1 MILTGLLGWPV
12 SHSRSPAMHNAAFAA
27 AGIDGVYVSLAAPP
41 QRLEAAVAGLAALGF
56 SGANVTIPHKQAVM
70 AYVNDLSPAAVAI
83 GAVNTLVVRPDGSLY
98 GDNTDAPGFLADLQE
113 QGVDLDALAPGPSLA
128 RPAGALVLGAGG
140 SARAV
145 AYALAGRGIPT
156 LVASRRSEQAHA
168 LVGSLLSHL
177 STHPGRG
184 DLAPTT
190 PGPSPLLTA
199 QPWSGL
205 AFIAGRVGLIVNC
218 TPLGMTPHVETS
230 PWPDGLALRP
240 AQIAYDL
247 VYNPPDT
254 RFLIQARASG
264 AGAINGLGM
273 LLHQGALAWEAW
285 TGQPAPLAAMR
296 EALSRPPTADG

>member
-27 AGIDGVYVSLAAPP
+27 AGMNGVYVPLAVPPERLAA
-41 QRLEAAVAGLAALGF
+41 AIAGLVALGF
-56 SGANVTIPHKQAVM
+56 RGANVTIPHKQAVM
-70 AYVNDLSPAAVAI
+70 PYVNEVSPAAVAI
-83 GAVNTLVVRPDGSLY
+83 GAVNTLVVRQDGSLY

-113 QGVDLDALAPGPSLA
+113 QGVDLDGLAT
-128 RPAGALVLGAGG
+128 AGALVLGAGG

-145 AYALAGRGIPT
+145 AYALAGHGIPT
-156 LVASRRSEQAHA
+156 LVVSRRGEQAQA
-168 LVGSLLSHL
+168 LVASLLLHL
-177 STHPGRG
+177 PRHPS
-184 DLAPTT
+184 APVAA
-190 PGPSPLLTA
+190 PLLTA
-199 QPWSGL
+199 QPWSSL
-205 AFIAGRVGLIVNC
+205 AALAGRVSLVVNC
-218 TPLGMTPHVETS
+218 TPLGMTPQVDIS
-230 PWPDGLALRP
+230 PWPDEIALGP

-296 EALSRPPTADG
+296 EALMRPLAADH